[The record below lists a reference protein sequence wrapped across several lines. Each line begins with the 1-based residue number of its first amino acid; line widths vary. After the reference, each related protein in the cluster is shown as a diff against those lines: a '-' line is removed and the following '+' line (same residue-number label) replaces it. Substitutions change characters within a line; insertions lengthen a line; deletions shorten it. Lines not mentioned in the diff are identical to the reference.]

1 MVEAA
6 GEVPCHPE
14 ANELRTFEG
23 VRLWLELADVIP
35 PGVRGSEWTERVRAD
50 YHRQLSTMTR
60 ASDLLLARLDVDIVT
75 TSRCDL
81 CCT

>member
-1 MVEAA
+1 MRVA
-6 GEVPCHPE
+6 
-14 ANELRTFEG
+14 
-23 VRLWLELADVIP
+23 LWLELADVILAW
-35 PGVRGSEWTERVRAD
+35 GARSEWTERVRAD